1 MVLIKT
7 IIVAYIIWRI
17 KMSNTITLGKKIK
30 TYLLILTLLS
40 VINLLTSPSY
50 MWVVW
55 PAIGMGIG
63 LVVSTLSWNKPK
75 NNFL

>member
-1 MVLIKT
+1 
-7 IIVAYIIWRI
+7 
-17 KMSNTITLGKKIK
+17 MSNTVTLGKKIK
-30 TYLLILTLLS
+30 GSLLILTLLS

-63 LVVSTLSWNKPK
+63 LVVSTLSRNKPK
-75 NNFL
+75 NTSL

>member
-1 MVLIKT
+1 
-7 IIVAYIIWRI
+7 
-17 KMSNTITLGKKIK
+17 MSNTITLGKKIK

-40 VINLLTSPSY
+40 VINLLTSPNY

>member
-1 MVLIKT
+1 MK
-7 IIVAYIIWRI
+7 
-17 KMSNTITLGKKIK
+17 NTVTLGKKIK
-30 TYLLILTLLS
+30 AYLLILTLLS

-63 LVVSTLSWNKPK
+63 LVVSTLSRNESRGIS
-75 NNFL
+75 L

>member
-1 MVLIKT
+1 
-7 IIVAYIIWRI
+7 
-17 KMSNTITLGKKIK
+17 MSNTVILGKKIK
-30 TYLLILTLLS
+30 AYLLILTLLS

>member
-1 MVLIKT
+1 
-7 IIVAYIIWRI
+7 
-17 KMSNTITLGKKIK
+17 MSNTITIGKKIK
-30 TYLLILTLLS
+30 AYLLILTLLS

>member
-1 MVLIKT
+1 
-7 IIVAYIIWRI
+7 
-17 KMSNTITLGKKIK
+17 MSNTVTLGKKIK
-30 TYLLILTLLS
+30 AYLLILTLLS

-55 PAIGMGIG
+55 PAIGIGIG

-75 NNFL
+75 NNSL

>member
-1 MVLIKT
+1 M
-7 IIVAYIIWRI
+7 
-17 KMSNTITLGKKIK
+17 TLGKKIK
-30 TYLLILTLLS
+30 GYLLILTLLS

-63 LVVSTLSWNKPK
+63 LVVSTLSRNKPK
-75 NNFL
+75 NTSLY

>member
-17 KMSNTITLGKKIK
+17 KMSSTITLGKKIK
-30 TYLLILTLLS
+30 TYLLILTLLT

-55 PAIGMGIG
+55 PALGMGIG
-63 LVVSTLSWNKPK
+63 LVVSALSKNKPRDIS
-75 NNFL
+75 L

>member
-1 MVLIKT
+1 
-7 IIVAYIIWRI
+7 
-17 KMSNTITLGKKIK
+17 MSNTITIGKKIK
-30 TYLLILTLLS
+30 AYLLILTLLS

-50 MWVVW
+50 IWVVW
-55 PAIGMGIG
+55 PALGMGIG

>member
-1 MVLIKT
+1 
-7 IIVAYIIWRI
+7 
-17 KMSNTITLGKKIK
+17 MSNTVTLGKKIK
-30 TYLLILTLLS
+30 GYLLILTLLS

-63 LVVSTLSWNKPK
+63 LVVSTLSRNKPK
-75 NNFL
+75 NTSLY

>member
-1 MVLIKT
+1 
-7 IIVAYIIWRI
+7 
-17 KMSNTITLGKKIK
+17 MSNTVTLGKKIK
-30 TYLLILTLLS
+30 GYLLILTLLS

-63 LVVSTLSWNKPK
+63 LVVSTLSRNKPK
-75 NNFL
+75 NTSL